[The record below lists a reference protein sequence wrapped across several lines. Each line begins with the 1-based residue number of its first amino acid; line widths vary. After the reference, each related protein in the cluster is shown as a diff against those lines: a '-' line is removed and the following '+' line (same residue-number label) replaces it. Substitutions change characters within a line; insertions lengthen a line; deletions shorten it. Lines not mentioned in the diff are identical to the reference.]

1 MIEKFRTLVWFI
13 RRPLFWSHA
22 WALLLRK
29 LKPNQDTENLR
40 AAAGKWASDQAVSQ
54 VKAYQA
60 LGLSPPSEVDL
71 QFLEELLADGRDR
84 AQQSNIQMGGPG
96 AIEFLYGCALALAAE
111 RVVETGVAYGW
122 SSLAL
127 LAAMQRLG
135 QGHLVSVDM
144 PYVKAGNEPWVGIA
158 VPPQL
163 RSHWALIR
171 EPDRNGLTKAIASQ
185 PKASLDL
192 VHYDSDKSYWG
203 RQWAYPRLWA
213 ALRPGG
219 VFISD
224 DIQDNHY
231 FRQFC
236 LELGLSSI
244 VIEYDRKFVG
254 CLRKPAA
261 TDG

>member
-22 WALLLRK
+22 RALFLRK
-29 LKPNQDTENLR
+29 LKSNQDAENLR
-40 AAAGKWASDQAVSQ
+40 VAAGKWASDRAVSQ
-54 VKAYQA
+54 ITAYEA
-60 LGLSPPSEVDL
+60 LGLSPPSDADL
-71 QFLEELLADGRDR
+71 QFLEELLVDGRNR
-84 AQQSNIQMGGPG
+84 AKQAHAQLGGPG
-96 AIEFLYGCALALAAE
+96 AIDFLYGCALALSAE
-111 RVVETGVAYGW
+111 RVIETGVAYGW

-127 LAAMQRLG
+127 LAAMHRLG

-158 VPPQL
+158 VLPQL
-163 RSHWALIR
+163 RSHWTLIR
-171 EPDRNGLTKAIASQ
+171 EPDRNGLSKAIASQ
-185 PKASLDL
+185 PPGSLDL

-219 VFISD
+219 LFISD
-224 DIQDNHY
+224 DIQDNLY

-236 LELGLSSI
+236 RELGLPGV